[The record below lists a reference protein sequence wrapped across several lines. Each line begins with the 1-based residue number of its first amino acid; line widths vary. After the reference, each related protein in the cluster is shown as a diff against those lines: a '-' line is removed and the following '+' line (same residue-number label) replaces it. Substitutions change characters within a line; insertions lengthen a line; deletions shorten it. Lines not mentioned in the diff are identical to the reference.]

1 VYVLRSVVI
10 VSAPQ
15 FSVLEKSLSLDF
27 SSTESGQVHRDLFS
41 GRWVQECL
49 DSRPYLYFCKVEGK
63 QGHKFC
69 HQTNI
74 NLHIVRLYKT
84 LAVAQF

>member
-27 SSTESGQVHRDLFS
+27 SSTESGQVQVHT
-41 GRWVQECL
+41 G
-49 DSRPYLYFCKVEGK
+49 P
-63 QGHKFC
+63 
-69 HQTNI
+69 
-74 NLHIVRLYKT
+74 
-84 LAVAQF
+84 